1 MKKKLP
7 LLLATSLMLVG
18 CVDHTSASS
27 SSNSPSSEETS
38 SQESSSSSNDETLHV
53 QSEMIGTWY
62 ISSVMDGLFEIN
74 SIFKINADDTL
85 EFGQRTLTLQGH
97 YENYEETYKF
107 VYGTI
112 TFIASY
118 DAEHKGIDWGYKNGN
133 DADMGFAQSEP
144 VSDEI
149 KYDYEGTEY
158 PISMIKKYL
167 ETSLDIPT
175 PNGSNYRLQLYT
187 SSLYSNA
194 KCAYLGVQGYTTKQT
209 LTYLKSLQG
218 SGYTFYK
225 DLPSKVSNDTFYTCY
240 DESKT
245 YSIRIHHYEK
255 TSSEPEEMSVFIYKY
270 DEKITN

>member
-18 CVDHTSASS
+18 CVDHPSTSS
-27 SSNSPSSEETS
+27 SSNEDDSSSENTS
-38 SQESSSSSNDETLHV
+38 SSTDETLHV
-53 QSEMIGTWY
+53 QSEMVGTWY
-62 ISSVMDGLFEIN
+62 ISSVTEGLFEIN
-74 SIFKINADDTL
+74 SIFKINANDTL
-85 EFGQRTLTLQGH
+85 EIGQRTLTLQGH
-97 YENYEETYKF
+97 YENFEETYKF

-144 VSDEI
+144 VSDVI

-158 PISMIKKYL
+158 PLSKIKEYL
-167 ETSLDIPT
+167 ETALDIPS
-175 PNGSNYRLQLYT
+175 PDGSQYRLQLYI
-187 SSLYSNA
+187 SALYSDA

-209 LTYLKSLQG
+209 LTYLKVLQT
-218 SGYTFYK
+218 SGYTFYSS
-225 DLPSKVSNDTFYTCY
+225 LPSKVSNDTFYTCY
-240 DESKT
+240 DETKT
-245 YSIRIHHYEK
+245 YSIRIHHYAK
-255 TSSEPEEMSVFIYKY
+255 TSNDPEEMSIFIYKY